1 MAFLQSLHEGED
13 SEDILEDIEIVVKPM
28 VNYEEK
34 QTAAETILSVAEAIP
49 CKLQPEEGS
58 NKRGSTG
65 AGLEWRKY
73 LSGAL
78 SDEQLY
84 LAMFVLFIFYFVYT
98 LYNAFLDNS
107 QKDEGDVIRN
117 CTCKDSHRK
126 FYLFWSITCFT
137 LWFVCHSLY
146 TLAKSFPRATKSLK
160 QKCINQ
166 IRNSVGKYVQICGND
181 DKNDSNNNDDSDE
194 RKLKKVADQHI
205 DHCEMFLWSQSYEM
219 YAVGMKK
226 RNEQLNLKEVEKLIA
241 RSLSLE
247 IRRKECLSVR
257 ENNDKGSQ
265 DLTYNFHIVKSI
277 SLALFHLFIAVVR
290 FIAQLSVVPLLI
302 IQMFDTYTLLCLAER
317 DYCNRTSRYRLHLDQ
332 TALSFSFY
340 CSLMI
345 SLLTTTWLN
354 LVPFP
359 KLELCNCVPYHATSK
374 VMDRRSK

>member
-1 MAFLQSLHEGED
+1 MAFLQSSHEAED
-13 SEDILEDIEIVVKPM
+13 SEDILEDAEIVVKPV

-34 QTAAETILSVAEAIP
+34 QTAAEAILSVAEAIP
-49 CKLQPEEGS
+49 CELQPEEGS
-58 NKRGSTG
+58 NKRGSAG

-98 LYNAFLDNS
+98 LYNSFLDNT

-117 CTCKDSHRK
+117 CTCKDGHRN

-137 LWFVCHSLY
+137 LWFVCHSFY
-146 TLAKSFPRATKSLK
+146 TLAKTFPRVTKSLK
-160 QKCINQ
+160 QKFVNQ
-166 IRNSVGKYVQICGND
+166 VRNCVGKYVLICKND
-181 DKNDSNNNDDSDE
+181 ENDSNSDSDE
-194 RKLKKVADQHI
+194 RKLKKMTDQHI
-205 DHCEMFLWSQSYEM
+205 DQCEMFLWSRSYEM

-226 RNEQLNLKEVEKLIA
+226 RNEQLNLKEIEKLIA

-247 IRRKECLSVR
+247 IRRRECLGTRV
-257 ENNDKGSQ
+257 NNDKGGQ
-265 DLTYNFHIVKSI
+265 DLSHNFHIVKSI
-277 SLALFHLFIAVVR
+277 ILALFHSFIMVIR

-317 DYCNRTSRYRLHLDQ
+317 DYCNRISRYRLHLDQ

-359 KLELCNCVPYHATSK
+359 KLELCNCMLYHTTSK
-374 VMDRRSK
+374 VTDRRSKSVS